1 VISLALSLVLT
12 QTLPADNNPHWAIA
26 SVDRA
31 SLIAI
36 DTNTIKLGI
45 SGAQSAMLTIVAD
58 PQPGQPTLFM
68 MRYEFDCFADKV
80 SINGGMT
87 ESPHAAP
94 QVHNEASEW
103 EKPVAGSMT
112 EAALKHACHGAAI
125 PEDWAPVP
133 QLSSDLLVDFYYEK
147 ILGRPNPFASK

>member
-1 VISLALSLVLT
+1 LIGLALSVALA
-12 QTLPADNNPHWAIA
+12 QTLSADNNPHWAIV
-26 SVDRA
+26 SVDRV
-31 SLIAI
+31 SLIAV

-45 SGAQSAMLTIVAD
+45 SGARSSMLVIVAD
-58 PQPGQPTLFM
+58 PEPGKPTLFL

-87 ESPHAAP
+87 EFPRAVP

-112 EAALKHACHGAAI
+112 DAWLQQSCHGVAA
-125 PEDWAPVP
+125 PKGWVPVP
-133 QLSSDLLVDFYYEK
+133 DLNSDLLVNFYYEK